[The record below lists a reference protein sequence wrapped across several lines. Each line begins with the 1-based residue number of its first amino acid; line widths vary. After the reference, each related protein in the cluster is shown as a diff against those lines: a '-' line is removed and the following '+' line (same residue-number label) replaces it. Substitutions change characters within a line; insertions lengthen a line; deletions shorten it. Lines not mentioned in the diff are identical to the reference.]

1 MFNIIYLISINKT
14 ILNNVIHIKLKL
26 QIRLHPFHFV
36 LNRILKYK
44 TFIIILKFFVCGFL
58 KQPVVLFQIPY
69 KTCLLQYRPQHN
81 KHGSNIKKKYFDS
94 NKQQLVS
101 ENKQEKEKNKEKT
114 TAKVATMTEE
124 EVQLLNDIIE
134 SRRLNCTESINDE
147 ELYNDG
153 ELNSFTLF
161 KQNFFNTIIVR
172 EIIKH
177 KNMTVVITF
186 RTSVLI

>member
-1 MFNIIYLISINKT
+1 
-14 ILNNVIHIKLKL
+14 
-26 QIRLHPFHFV
+26 
-36 LNRILKYK
+36 
-44 TFIIILKFFVCGFL
+44 
-58 KQPVVLFQIPY
+58 
-69 KTCLLQYRPQHN
+69 
-81 KHGSNIKKKYFDS
+81 
-94 NKQQLVS
+94 
-101 ENKQEKEKNKEKT
+101 
-114 TAKVATMTEE
+114 MTEE

-134 SRRLNCTESINDE
+134 SKRLNCTESINDE

-161 KQNFFNTIIVR
+161 KQNFFNKIIVR